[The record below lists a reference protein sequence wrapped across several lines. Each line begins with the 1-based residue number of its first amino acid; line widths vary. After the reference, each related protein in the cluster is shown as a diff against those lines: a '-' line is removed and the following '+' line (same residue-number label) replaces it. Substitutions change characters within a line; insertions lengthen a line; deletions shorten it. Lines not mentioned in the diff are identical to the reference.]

1 VVDVAD
7 YKCTNCE
14 FCGKEVEAELMCSL
28 TLSDEKKVEQA
39 CWCIC
44 KDCEE
49 NFRTKV
55 KDVYDAIIADE
66 KKAQ

>member
-1 VVDVAD
+1 MTEF
-7 YKCTNCE
+7 KCTNCE
-14 FCGKEVEAELMCSL
+14 FCGKEVPAELMC
-28 TLSDEKKVEQA
+28 TLILNDEQKVEQA

-55 KDVYDAIIADE
+55 KDVYDCIIADE
-66 KKAQ
+66 KKAE